1 MIYRNLKIVSKNAA
15 FQKGLKMLEEGFSS
29 DFSEKWSTLRE
40 NASIVRT
47 IEDFIKSSFGP
58 TGLSKLIVNEKG
70 EATVTRDGFTIL
82 ERVGGSHPAVKIL
95 KDAVKTQD
103 LEFGDGTKTIAILA
117 SELLGGAEKLVN
129 MGVHPTTII
138 RGYSLALT
146 ETLKILEE
154 IAIPINTAEKEI
166 LKKVAI
172 NSIAGKFTHEECE
185 HLSGI
190 VVDAVSQI
198 TRKTGEKTV
207 FDAKKIAVE
216 KKLGGVVTDSELVRG
231 IIVNKEVAHRGMPR
245 KVENAK
251 IAVLSCPLEIEKTE
265 FDTKIIVKK
274 PDQIR
279 DFLQEEETILR
290 QMVNKLT
297 QLGVNVVFSEKG
309 IDDMVQYHLASVG
322 ILAAEWVEK
331 TRIQKIAS
339 AAGAQVV
346 ADINDLLSEDLG
358 TAGVVREREFGEER
372 TIIVENC
379 KNPLAITVLLR
390 GATQNI
396 LDEAERAVRDAI
408 LVLKEVFENPA
419 ILVGGGA
426 VEAEISK
433 RIRNK
438 VCGKGKEQLV
448 FAAFAEAL
456 EALPALLARNL
467 GLDVLANTAEL
478 RIKHDCGEIYAGID
492 VFDGKTKNL
501 KPLGVYEPLSVKT
514 QALKSAYEAATTII
528 RIDDIIAAEKLTEK
542 ETEGLDYLRPLKEV
556 KTHEKAFETILNNI
570 STFTIIANAVKPCF
584 GPKGKNKLL
593 IDNIG
598 SLKYTSHGATILAF
612 MYLQHPAAKMLVDLT
627 EAQSKNLGDGTKASV
642 ILAGEVLKNAEDLLN
657 QKVHPMVVINGY
669 RRATQK
675 VLELLN
681 HMALPVDSEDQET
694 LKKIALTT
702 IGGRLPEGREL
713 FAEMAVKAIKNL
725 TAKKDT
731 SDVDIRKIK
740 ILGEKGRSLNE
751 SELFSGVILE
761 REVVNPKMPKRVEQ
775 AKIAL
780 LDCWL
785 RVSQQIFRRKLE
797 VRIED
802 TKNYDIHL
810 DALNKLAE
818 ETVEKIKSAGANV
831 VLCTKVVDEVTEH
844 FLTKSGILTVTQL
857 PSMDLKIISEAT
869 DGKIV
874 TDLNDLKEE
883 NLANAELV
891 EKKKIGEKK
900 KVFIHL
906 PSLKCATILIRGTT
920 QEIISEAEG
929 MLLSLLKT
937 LKTVTEESKVVAG
950 GGATEM
956 ELAREIKEYAKNFS
970 GKEQL
975 AIERYAKALEA
986 IPKTLAENAG
996 LNPIDSLAQLRA
1008 LHQDPKNM
1016 WMGITPQGK
1025 LEDTK
1030 DMGILE
1036 PLSLK
1041 KQIIKSTNEIAET
1054 ILRIDEIIVEKE
1066 KTTNKQKT
1074 KEK

>member
-1 MIYRNLKIVSKNAA
+1 MLK
-15 FQKGLKMLEEGFSS
+15 ERFSS
-29 DFSEKWSTLRE
+29 DPPEKWSTLRE
-40 NASIVRT
+40 NVSMVRT
-47 IEDFIKSSFGP
+47 VEDFIKSSFGP
-58 TGLSKLIVNEKG
+58 TGLSKLIVNDKG
-70 EATVTRDGFTIL
+70 EVAMTRDGFTIL
-82 ERVGGSHPAVKIL
+82 ERVGGGHPAVRIL
-95 KDAVKTQD
+95 KDAVKAQD
-103 LEFGDGTKTIAILA
+103 LEFGDGTKTIVVLA
-117 SELLGGAEKLVN
+117 GELLGGAEKLVN
-129 MGVHPTTII
+129 MGLHPTTII
-138 RGYSLALT
+138 RGYSVALK

-166 LKKVAI
+166 LKKVAT

-198 TRKTGEKTV
+198 TRKTGENAV
-207 FDAKKIAVE
+207 FDVKKIVVE

-245 KVENAK
+245 RVENAK

-265 FDTKIIVKK
+265 FDTKIIVKN
-274 PDQIR
+274 PEQIK
-279 DFLQEEETILR
+279 DFLQEEESILR

-309 IDDMVQYHLASVG
+309 IDDLVQYHLASMG

-331 TRIQKIAS
+331 NRIQKIAS
-339 AAGAQVV
+339 ATGAQVV

-358 TAGVVREREFGEER
+358 TAGVVREREFGEEKI
-372 TIIVENC
+372 IIVEDC
-379 KNPLAITVLLR
+379 KNPLALTVLLR
-390 GATQNI
+390 GAAQSI
-396 LDEAERAVRDAI
+396 LNEAERAVRDAV
-408 LVLKEVFENPA
+408 LVLKEVLENPA
-419 ILVGGGA
+419 VLVGGGA
-426 VEAEISK
+426 AEAEVSK

-438 VCGKGKEQLV
+438 AYGEGKEQLV
-448 FAAFAEAL
+448 FTAFAEAL
-456 EALPALLARNL
+456 EALPALLAKNL
-467 GLDVLANTAEL
+467 GLDMLAKTAEL
-478 RIKHDCGEIYAGID
+478 RMKHECGEIYAGID
-492 VFDGKTKNL
+492 FIDGETKNL
-501 KPLGVYEPLSVKT
+501 KPSGVYESLSVKT
-514 QALKSAYEAATTII
+514 QALKSAYEAATTIL

-542 ETEGLDYLRPLKEV
+542 ESEELDYYHPLKEV
-556 KTHEKAFETILNNI
+556 KAHEKAFETILNNI
-570 STFTIIANAVKPCF
+570 STFTIIADAVKPCF
-584 GPKGKNKLL
+584 GPKGRNKLL

-642 ILAGEVLKNAEDLLN
+642 ILAGELLKNAEELLG
-657 QKVHPMVVINGY
+657 QKVHPSIIINGY
-669 RRATQK
+669 RKATQK
-675 VLELLN
+675 SLELLN
-681 HMALPVDSEDQET
+681 RMALPINSEDEET

-702 IGGRLPEGREL
+702 IGGRLPEGKEL
-713 FAEMAVKAIKNL
+713 FAEMAVKAIKIL

-731 SDVDIRKIK
+731 SDIDVRKIK

-751 SELFSGVILE
+751 CELFPGVILE

-785 RVSQQIFRRKLE
+785 RISQQIFRRKLE

-802 TKNYDIHL
+802 TKNYNVHL
-810 DALNKLAE
+810 DTLNKLAE

-831 VLCTKVVDEVTEH
+831 VLCTKVVDELTEH

-857 PSMDLKIISEAT
+857 PSMDLKIISEAA

-891 EKKKIGEKK
+891 EEKKIGEKK
-900 KVFIHL
+900 KVFVHL
-906 PSLKCATILIRGTT
+906 SGSNCATILIRGAT

-937 LKTVTEESKVVAG
+937 LKTVTKESKVVAG
-950 GGATEM
+950 GGATEI
-956 ELAREIKEYAKNFS
+956 ELAKEIKEYAKKFS

-986 IPKTLAENAG
+986 MPKTLAENAG
-996 LNPIDSLAQLRA
+996 LNTIDSLAQLRA

-1016 WMGITPQGK
+1016 WMGITQQGK

-1030 DMGILE
+1030 KLGILE
-1036 PLSLK
+1036 PLNLK
-1041 KQIIKSTNEIAET
+1041 KQIIESAKETAET
-1054 ILRIDEIIVEKE
+1054 ILRIDEIIMEKE
-1066 KTTNKQKT
+1066 KPQK
-1074 KEK
+1074 KSRKPKGNGYEKHTH